1 MRRNLNLRK
10 RPVFIGI
17 GGGTG
22 SGKTTVARAIFQRLK
37 GESLVI
43 IEQDSYY
50 RDLSH
55 LPFEE
60 RVKVNFDH
68 PLAFDTELLLA
79 HLDALAAR
87 RPVAKPVY
95 DFKTHTRTAAT
106 MNVEPHD
113 VIILEGILVL
123 EDERIR
129 DRLDIKL
136 YVDTD
141 ADVRIL
147 RRLMRDI
154 KERGRSLE
162 AVIEQYLTVVRPMHL
177 QFAEPSKRY
186 ADIIIPE
193 GGENQVAIDII
204 ASKIEWILRG

>member
-1 MRRNLNLRK
+1 MRE

-22 SGKTTVARAIFQRLK
+22 SGKTTVARSIFQRLK

-50 RDLSH
+50 RDLAH

-68 PLAFDTELLLA
+68 PLAFDTELILE
-79 HLDALAAR
+79 HLDDLAAWK
-87 RPVAKPVY
+87 PVAKPVY
-95 DFKTHTRTAAT
+95 DFKTHTRTTAT
-106 MNVEPHD
+106 ITVAPHD
-113 VIILEGILVL
+113 VVILEGILVL
-123 EDERIR
+123 EDSRIR
-129 DRLDIKL
+129 DRLEIKL

-147 RRLMRDI
+147 RRMMRDI
-154 KERGRSLE
+154 RDRGRNLE
-162 AVIEQYLTVVRPMHL
+162 SVIEQYLTVVRPMHL
-177 QFAEPSKRY
+177 QFVEPSKRY

>member
-1 MRRNLNLRK
+1 MRK

-68 PLAFDTELLLA
+68 PLAFDTELLLS

-87 RPVAKPVY
+87 QPVAKPVY

-106 MNVEPHD
+106 VTVEPHD

-129 DRLDIKL
+129 ERLDIKL

-162 AVIEQYLTVVRPMHL
+162 SVIEQYLTVVRPMHL

>member
-1 MRRNLNLRK
+1 MRK

-55 LPFEE
+55 LPFGE

-79 HLDALAAR
+79 HLDDLATR
-87 RPVAKPVY
+87 QPIAKPIY
-95 DFKTHTRTAAT
+95 DFKTHTRTTAT
-106 MNVEPHD
+106 VEVAPHD

-123 EDERIR
+123 EDARIR
-129 DRLDIKL
+129 ERLDIKL

-147 RRLMRDI
+147 RRLVRDI

-162 AVIEQYLTVVRPMHL
+162 SVIEQYLTVVRPMHL